1 MTSKLGHLRFGND
14 SQEIVVQSPYA
25 RESGCQANVREAKA
39 LDHNLTERASRHEV
53 KKVSWVT
60 TVGYGSGDFG
70 FNLYFAGLNLYLL
83 YYYTDVLNIDPAVAG
98 LIIMLPVIWDG
109 VSDPLMGWIVTR
121 TRSRFGKFRP
131 YILFGAPLMG
141 FSFVGMFAAPIWF
154 PDHMI
159 VACLVTHTIFRTAYT
174 VASVPYS
181 SLAAAL
187 THNSQE
193 RGTMAGVRLMAA
205 MIGGIVTAATM
216 LELARFFGNGDM
228 RQGFVQVASVYALL
242 SSVMMVV
249 IFLTTSNEV
258 SLVSRQTVTNRQT
271 FSFLRHN
278 RAFWILCGASFVGVI
293 GSAIGGKSIVYY
305 INYYA
310 GHPDSVSE
318 VMSIGILGAGIGIP
332 LWTLVTRQLSKRWVW
347 MIGASGA
354 ALVNLALF
362 FLDVTAVSTLSALIF
377 CNGIMGGAVAVMFWS
392 MLPDTVE
399 YGQWRSRIRDDGIVF
414 GLSQLISKA
423 GSGLGV
429 GMIGLLLSAIGYTAG
444 IDQSAE
450 TLQGIRA
457 SAFLVPAA
465 ASLLSALVI
474 AFYPLDSTLHARI
487 VRGLARRAPRSKKS

>member
-258 SLVSRQTVTNRQT
+258 SLVSRQTVTSRQT

-332 LWTLVTRQLSKRWVW
+332 LWTLVARQMSKRWVW

-487 VRGLARRAPRSKKS
+487 VRGLARRAPRSKES

>member
-1 MTSKLGHLRFGND
+1 MSESKPLDLTL
-14 SQEIVVQSPYA
+14 
-25 RESGCQANVREAKA
+25 QANPTPNDAK
-39 LDHNLTERASRHEV
+39 R
-53 KKVSWVT
+53 VSWIT

-83 YYYTDVLNIDPAVAG
+83 YYYTDILNIDPAVAG

-109 VSDPLMGWIVTR
+109 ISDPLMGWIVTR

-131 YILFGAPLMG
+131 YILFGAPFMG
-141 FSFVGMFAAPIWF
+141 LSFVGMFAAPIWF
-154 PDHMI
+154 PDHVV

-187 THNSQE
+187 THDSQE
-193 RGTMAGVRLMAA
+193 RGTMAGIRMIAA

-216 LELARFFGNGDM
+216 LELARYFGNGDM
-228 RQGFVQVASVYALL
+228 RQGFVQVAIVYGLL
-242 SSVMMVV
+242 SSAMMVI
-249 IFLTTSNEV
+249 IFLTTSQEV
-258 SLVSRQTVTNRQT
+258 SLVSSKTVTSRQTL
-271 FSFLRHN
+271 SFLRHN
-278 RAFWILCGASFVGVI
+278 RAFWILCGASLVGVI

-310 GHPDSVSE
+310 GHPESVSD

-332 LWTLVTRQLSKRWVW
+332 IWTVVARHLSKRWVW
-347 MIGASGA
+347 VIGASGA
-354 ALVNLALF
+354 SLLNLALF
-362 FLDVTAVSTLSALIF
+362 LFDVKDVSTLSALAF
-377 CNGIMGGAVAVMFWS
+377 CNGLIGGAVAVMFWS

-399 YGQWRSRIRDDGIVF
+399 YGQWRSGVRDDGIVF

-429 GMIGLLLSAIGYTAG
+429 GMIGLLLSAIGYNAG
-444 IDQSAE
+444 IEQSAA

-457 SAFLVPAA
+457 SAFLIPAA
-465 ASLLSALVI
+465 ASALSVLVI
-474 AFYPLDSTLHARI
+474 LFYPLDAQLHARI
-487 VRGLARRAPRSKKS
+487 VRGLARQNLSTTNN

>member
-487 VRGLARRAPRSKKS
+487 VRGLARRAPRSKES

>member
-1 MTSKLGHLRFGND
+1 M
-14 SQEIVVQSPYA
+14 
-25 RESGCQANVREAKA
+25 
-39 LDHNLTERASRHEV
+39 
-53 KKVSWVT
+53 SWVT

-258 SLVSRQTVTNRQT
+258 SLASRQTVTSRQT
-271 FSFLRHN
+271 LSFLCHN

-332 LWTLVTRQLSKRWVW
+332 LWTLIARQLTKRWVW

-457 SAFLVPAA
+457 SAFLIPAA

-487 VRGLARRAPRSKKS
+487 VRGLARRAPRSKES

>member
-1 MTSKLGHLRFGND
+1 MSKSKPLDLTLHANPAPND
-14 SQEIVVQSPYA
+14 
-25 RESGCQANVREAKA
+25 AK
-39 LDHNLTERASRHEV
+39 R
-53 KKVSWVT
+53 VSWTT

-83 YYYTDVLNIDPAVAG
+83 YYYTDILNIDPAVAG

-109 VSDPLMGWIVTR
+109 ISDPLMGWIVTR

-131 YILFGAPLMG
+131 YILFGAPFMG
-141 FSFVGMFAAPIWF
+141 LSFVGMFAAPIWF
-154 PDHMI
+154 PDHVV

-187 THNSQE
+187 THDSQE
-193 RGTMAGVRLMAA
+193 RGTMAGIRMIAA

-216 LELARFFGNGDM
+216 LELARYFGNGDM
-228 RQGFVQVASVYALL
+228 RQGFVQVAIVYGLL
-242 SSVMMVV
+242 SSAMMVI
-249 IFLTTSNEV
+249 IFLTTSQEV
-258 SLVSRQTVTNRQT
+258 SLVSSKTVTSRQTL
-271 FSFLRHN
+271 SFLRHN
-278 RAFWILCGASFVGVI
+278 RAFWILCGASLVGVI

-310 GHPDSVSE
+310 GHPESVSD

-332 LWTLVTRQLSKRWVW
+332 IWTVVARHLSKRWVW
-347 MIGASGA
+347 VIGASGA
-354 ALVNLALF
+354 SLLNLALF
-362 FLDVTAVSTLSALIF
+362 LFDIKDVSTLSALAF
-377 CNGIMGGAVAVMFWS
+377 CNGLIGGAVAVMFWS

-399 YGQWRSRIRDDGIVF
+399 YGQWRSGVRDDGIVF

-444 IDQSAE
+444 IEQSAA

-457 SAFLVPAA
+457 SAFLIPAA
-465 ASLLSALVI
+465 ASALSVLVI
-474 AFYPLDSTLHARI
+474 LFYPLDAQLHARI
-487 VRGLARRAPRSKKS
+487 VRGLARRNLSTTNN